1 MTEKEFEERRLELG
15 RYRSTFNRLQRVAED
30 LRRWREISHSIPR
43 PNGES
48 RGRPA
53 GNGGGVASVIGTID
67 ALEQQAAA
75 LAAQAAAQRENLL
88 RCIAMLPSERQ
99 RELLER
105 IYLNG
110 QTQERVADDWR
121 VSRRTIRRELLA
133 SVICLDEA
141 SDFFARR

>member
-1 MTEKEFEERRLELG
+1 
-15 RYRSTFNRLQRVAED
+15 
-30 LRRWREISHSIPR
+30 
-43 PNGES
+43 
-48 RGRPA
+48 
-53 GNGGGVASVIGTID
+53 
-67 ALEQQAAA
+67 
-75 LAAQAAAQRENLL
+75 
-88 RCIAMLPSERQ
+88 MLPSERQ
-99 RELLER
+99 RDLLER

>member
-1 MTEKEFEERRLELG
+1 MTNKEFEERRLELG

-30 LRRWREISHSIPR
+30 LRRWREISHSVPR
-43 PNGES
+43 PAGES

-75 LAAQAAAQRENLL
+75 LAAQAAVQRENLL
-88 RCIAMLPSERQ
+88 RCIALLPSERQ
-99 RELLER
+99 RDLLER

-121 VSRRTIRRELLA
+121 VSRSTVRRVHIA
-133 SVICLDEA
+133 AVIGLDEA
-141 SDFFARR
+141 SDFFMS